1 MESISDIVKIGE
13 LPSNGSDILPL
24 LKNEDGTFINQEG
37 TVWDFKKSWPFSY
50 SDSYFHGIC
59 RLICAFS
66 NTEGG
71 IIVFG
76 VDDETRRPSSTKII
90 PNLDR
95 LEQAFEQLTDVT
107 PLLSIRSYID
117 DSDNKIDIL
126 LVKPKRGEHGA
137 PLRFKKTAFNYPA
150 NVIYIRHGS
159 QVKTATSND
168 ISTLYLGD
176 QWADDD
182 PVPKGQ
188 LPPSPATVRE
198 FVGRM
203 DAIDRVFDW
212 LKRRDEPRAFLY
224 GKGGSGKSTIAY
236 QVYKSIKVSGS
247 PFKLGDDF
255 LDRLIFISAK
265 NKYLNVESQ
274 KSEEF
279 LGRDFTNEKELYQ
292 GILTLG
298 EHPVSYDKFEEI
310 SYLKDSVTEFLND
323 NSCFLVIDDIDTL
336 STADEETGMDFLMG
350 VLWRAKKSSKLL
362 YTLRNK
368 PTHSLASSLEIP
380 GMVESEFERFVE
392 VCSSQFK
399 VPAPSQN
406 ARDTMIMPTS
416 EGRPLIVESIIAL
429 RRTAGNYPDAVRL
442 FESEAGVDAREYVF
456 KREWDALDKTDR
468 GREILTILALYGRP
482 IGVEDIVTISRMDA
496 SKVRD
501 ALASVQEIFLNVQA
515 SENETIYSIGDLT
528 KAFVLEMSFRLDLFD
543 RIKARVENFKNA
555 FYPDS
560 PALNTL
566 KNQFYRAS
574 ATNRNGEARYLDK
587 LLLDLEAE
595 TSPKL
600 AEDPRFLCLRAMVR
614 LTRDIRDV
622 SKARIDFETAMDF
635 RHTPD
640 QDAILLW
647 LRAEKSGD
655 SGERMTKEIVDRVA
669 RDKGF
674 NSDFKA
680 RVKFDRACYLYGRG
694 KNQTVSDPHKAVEL
708 LKEALQTHLQAFRIF
723 VRNDSSLIS
732 RSEEFS
738 RNTAFTLAN
747 HMRRSREAD
756 DFIEIINQ
764 ITFDENV
771 YADPIVEPL
780 QSFMRY
786 PLITREQR
794 RDILQ
799 RKAGRFQTLSTKL
812 GKRDIWMN
820 SKRTTEMAIFA
831 KEIRR
836 QYEASLT

>member
-1 MESISDIVKIGE
+1 MESIADIVRSGE
-13 LPSNGSDILPL
+13 LPTEASEILPL
-24 LKNEDGTFINQEG
+24 LTNEDGTFISQEG

-76 VDDETRRPSSTKII
+76 VDDETRQSHKSKVL

-95 LEQAFEQLTDVT
+95 LEQAFEQLTGCS
-107 PLLSIRSYID
+107 PSLSIRSYRTD
-117 DSDNKIDIL
+117 QGGKIDIL
-126 LVKPKRGEHGA
+126 LVRTIRDKDGS
-137 PLRFKKTAFNYPA
+137 PLRFKRKASDYPA
-150 NVIYIRHGS
+150 NVIYIRKGS
-159 QVKTATSND
+159 QVKNATSND
-168 ISTLYLGD
+168 ISTLYLS
-176 QWADDD
+176 DDWDDED

-203 DAIDRVFDW
+203 DAVDRVFAW
-212 LKRRDEPRAFLY
+212 LTRLDDPRAFLY

-236 QVYKSIKVSGS
+236 QVFKSIKVSGN
-247 PFKLGDDF
+247 PFKIGEDF

-265 NKYLNVESQ
+265 EKYLNVESQ
-274 KSEEF
+274 ESEIF

-298 EHPVSYDKFEEI
+298 EHPISYEKFEDINYLRDEI
-310 SYLKDSVTEFLND
+310 TSFLNE

-336 STADEETGMDFLMG
+336 STANEETGMDFLMG

-380 GMVESEFERFVE
+380 GMAGQEFERFVS
-392 VCSSQFK
+392 VCAAQFN
-399 VPAPSQN
+399 VSPPSQA
-406 ARDTMIMPTS
+406 ARDTMILPTS

-429 RRTAGNYPDAVRL
+429 RRTAGNYPDAIRL
-442 FESEAGVDAREYVF
+442 FESEAGADAREYVF
-456 KREWDALDKTDR
+456 RREWDALDKTDR

-501 ALASVQEIFLNVQA
+501 ALASVQEIFLNVQTTDT
-515 SENETIYSIGDLT
+515 ETIYSIGELT
-528 KAFVLEMSFRLDLFD
+528 KSFVLEMSTRLDLFD
-543 RIKARVENFKNA
+543 RIKVRVDNFRNT

-560 PALNTL
+560 PALNTWR
-566 KNQFYRAS
+566 NQFYRAS
-574 ATNRNGEARYLDK
+574 AASRNGEPRYLNK
-587 LLLDLEAE
+587 LLEDLEAE
-595 TSPKL
+595 TSPKI

-622 SKARIDFETAMDF
+622 SKARADFETAMDF

-647 LRAEKSGD
+647 LRAEKFGD
-655 SGERMTKEIVDRVA
+655 SGERMTKEIVERVA
-669 RDKGF
+669 KDKGF
-674 NSDFKA
+674 SSDFKA
-680 RVKFDRACYLYGRG
+680 RVKFDRACYLFGRG
-694 KNQTVSDPHKAVEL
+694 KNQTVTDPHKAVEL
-708 LKEALQTHLQAFRIF
+708 LSEALGTHLQAYRSL

-756 DFIEIINQ
+756 DFIEIVN
-764 ITFDENV
+764 TVTSDENV
-771 YADPIVEPL
+771 FADPIVEPL
-780 QSFMRY
+780 VSFMRY
-786 PLITREQR
+786 PLLSREQR
-794 RDILQ
+794 KDILQ
-799 RKAGRFQTLSTKL
+799 RKAGRFQTLTTK
-812 GKRDIWMN
+812 M
-820 SKRTTEMAIFA
+820 SKRNIWLNSNRANELASFA
-831 KEIRR
+831 REIRR
-836 QYEASLT
+836 QYEDSLA